1 MHLKDHKSTKYQMS
15 VECILLQVPLSK
27 TNFCK
32 RSFQYEEFPHGA
44 KAYLRPLA
52 VDFWFLYLSYP
63 VFFTVR

>member
-52 VDFWFLYLSYP
+52 VDF
-63 VFFTVR
+63 